1 MKRVENAMADQNRG
15 SERTTSGNRIRENRT
30 AVAVVGTALA
40 VVVASWLLDRLGVF
54 DLTDLRPPGLED
66 LPLFVLLGGL
76 VVVVV
81 AWSLWRLGSIL
92 ELR

>member
-1 MKRVENAMADQNRG
+1 MDDRNRG
-15 SERTTSGNRIRENRT
+15 PKRASSGNRIRENRL
-30 AVAVVGTALA
+30 AVTVVGIALA

-54 DLTDLRPPGLED
+54 DLADLRPPGLED
-66 LPLFVLLGGL
+66 LPLFVMLGGL
-76 VVVVV
+76 LVVVV

>member
-40 VVVASWLLDRLGVF
+40 VVVTGWLLDRLGVF
-54 DLTDLRPPGLED
+54 DLTDLQPPGLED
-66 LPLFVLLGGL
+66 FPLFVVFGGL
-76 VVVVV
+76 VVVIV